1 MNDSPQDQRRVH
13 GFISGQVQGVFFRAT
28 MRDKASEFGVN
39 GWVRNL
45 SDGRVEFVAEGPA
58 DGVEK
63 LVSWARHGPPRAYVA
78 GFDLTEET
86 PSDAETRFR
95 IRR

>member
-1 MNDSPQDQRRVH
+1 MSDSLENQRRVH
-13 GFISGQVQGVFFRAT
+13 GFISGRVQGVFFRSS
-28 MRDKASEFGVN
+28 MRDKAVELGLT

-45 SDGRVEFVAEGPA
+45 SDGRVEFVVEGA
-58 DGVEK
+58 GEDVER
-63 LVSWARHGPPRAYVA
+63 LVSWARHGPPRAQVT
-78 GFDLTEET
+78 GFELSEET